1 MSRFVATLE
10 SGGAIPASPRK
21 ILVPVD
27 FSEESAAA
35 LRYAATLAQQSGG
48 AIDVIHV
55 WSSSSYASVETVG
68 SIHDRAAETLQ
79 SFLAPFAGNSGI
91 SGNVTSGEPGP
102 VIASLSSEYDLLV
115 MGRKAQDGA
124 SEVMLGSVAQKVVAD
139 ARCPVLT
146 VTETRES
153 LAAQ

>member
-10 SGGAIPASPRK
+10 TGKTLPASPKK

-35 LRYAATLAQQSGG
+35 LRYATTLAQQSGS

-55 WSSSSYASVETVG
+55 WDSSSYANAETVG

-79 SFLAPFAGNSGI
+79 SFLAPFSRNPGI
-91 SGNVTSGEPGP
+91 SGNVTSGDPGR
-102 VIASLSSEYDLLV
+102 VVSSLSSGYDLIV
-115 MGRKAQDGA
+115 MGRKAQESA
-124 SEVMLGSVAQKVVAD
+124 TEVMVGSVARQVLAD
-139 ARCPVLT
+139 AKCPVLT
-146 VTETRES
+146 VVETPDGHP
-153 LAAQ
+153 A